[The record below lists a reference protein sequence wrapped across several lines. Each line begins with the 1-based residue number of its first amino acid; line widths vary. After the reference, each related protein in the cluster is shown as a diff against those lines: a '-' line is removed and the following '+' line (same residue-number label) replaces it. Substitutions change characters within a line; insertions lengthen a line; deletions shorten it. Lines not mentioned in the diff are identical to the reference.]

1 MQESDK
7 ELVVA
12 LAKDSCTLK
21 DMAYIA
27 SLDQGTSS
35 TRCMIFDKSGSVIA
49 IAQKEHQQITPQAG
63 WVEHDPTEIWHNAK
77 VVIKEAISKAA
88 ISASEISAIGVT
100 NQRETIVAWDVK
112 TGRALH
118 NAIVWQDTR
127 TADYLNGFSESSK
140 ETLIQRTGLAI
151 APYFSASKIHW
162 LLQNVPAVKEAQSRK
177 DLRVGTIDS
186 WLVWNLTG
194 GLHITDV
201 TNASRTMLMN
211 LETLAWDL
219 ELLEIFEI
227 PLAILPEI
235 KSSSEVYGRTSLDGP
250 FSAQIPIAGILGD
263 QHAAMVGQACFEK
276 GSSKTTYGTGNFAL
290 LNTGTEIVRSKH
302 GLLTTVC
309 FKFGDQ
315 PAQYALEGSV
325 AVTGSAIQW
334 LRDQLGII
342 SSAAEIESLALQ
354 VKDSAGVYFVPAF
367 SGLFAPYWRSDA
379 RGVIVGLTRATT
391 KANLAR
397 AALDAICYQTMEIM
411 DAMVA
416 DSGIAM
422 TEMKVDGGITANELC
437 MQLQADVMGIDI
449 VKPLITETTAL
460 GAAYAAGLAIGFWQ
474 STDEVKSQWRQD
486 RRWRAESDE
495 KTRSIGAARWKQAVE
510 RTFNWVE

>member
-1 MQESDK
+1 
-7 ELVVA
+7 
-12 LAKDSCTLK
+12 
-21 DMAYIA
+21 MAYIA

-35 TRCMIFDKSGSVIA
+35 TRCMIFDKSGAVIA
-49 IAQKEHQQITPQAG
+49 IAQKEHQQFTPQAG
-63 WVEHDPTEIWHNAK
+63 WVEHDAAVIWQNTES
-77 VVIKEAISKAA
+77 VIAQALSAAA
-88 ISASEISAIGVT
+88 ISPNQISAIGLT
-100 NQRETIVAWDVK
+100 NQRETIVAWDAK
-112 TGRALH
+112 TGKALH
-118 NAIVWQDTR
+118 KAIVWQDTR
-127 TADYLNGFSESSK
+127 TAEFLDALSDSK
-140 ETLIQRTGLAI
+140 KDLLKQLTGLAI

-162 LLQNVPAVKEAQSRK
+162 LLNNVAAVKDAQVK
-177 DLRVGTIDS
+177 GNLRVGTIDS
-186 WLVWNLTG
+186 WLAFNLLD

-211 LETLAWDL
+211 LETLSWDAQ
-219 ELLEIFEI
+219 LLDIFDI
-227 PLAILPEI
+227 PIEILPEI
-235 KSSSEVYGRTSLDGP
+235 KSSSEIYGHTSAAGP
-250 FSAQIPIAGILGD
+250 FSAEIPIAGILGD

-290 LNTGTEIVRSKH
+290 LNTGNEIVRSKH

-342 SSAAEIESLALQ
+342 SKASEIEALASG
-354 VKDSAGVYFVPAF
+354 VPDTAGVYFVPAF

-379 RGVIVGLTRATT
+379 RGVIVGLTRAAT
-391 KANLAR
+391 KAHLAR
-397 AALDAICYQTMEIM
+397 AALEAICYQTMEIM

-422 TEMKVDGGITANELC
+422 TEMKVDGGITANQLC
-437 MQLQADVMGIDI
+437 MQMQAYVMGIEI

-460 GAAYAAGLAIGFWQ
+460 GAAYAAGLAIGFWK
-474 STDEVKSQWRQD
+474 STDEVKAQWRQD
-486 RRWRAESDE
+486 QRWKPQSDA
-495 KTRSIGAARWKQAVE
+495 KTRGIGATQWKRAVT
-510 RTFNWVE
+510 RTFNWLE

>member
-1 MQESDK
+1 
-7 ELVVA
+7 
-12 LAKDSCTLK
+12 
-21 DMAYIA
+21 
-27 SLDQGTSS
+27 
-35 TRCMIFDKSGSVIA
+35 MIFDKSGAVIA
-49 IAQKEHQQITPQAG
+49 ISQKEHQQFTPHPG
-63 WVEHDPTEIWHNAK
+63 WVEHDAGEIWQNTQS
-77 VVIKEAISKAA
+77 VIQEAVAAAGKKAGL
-88 ISASEISAIGVT
+88 ASIDISAIGIT
-100 NQRETIVAWDVK
+100 NQRETIVAWDAQ
-112 TGRALH
+112 TGKALH
-118 NAIVWQDTR
+118 HAIVWQDTR
-127 TADYLNGFSESSK
+127 TADFLDELVQSDKDLLTN
-140 ETLIQRTGLAI
+140 RTGLAI
-151 APYFSASKIHW
+151 APYFSASKINW
-162 LLQNVPAVKEAQSRK
+162 LLNNVEPVKQALAAGN
-177 DLRVGTIDS
+177 LRIGTIDS
-186 WLVWNLTG
+186 WLTWNLSG

-211 LETLAWDL
+211 LQTLAWDS
-219 ELLEIFEI
+219 ELLGIFGI

-235 KSSSEVYGRTSLDGP
+235 KSSSEVYGESSKSGP
-250 FSAQIPIAGILGD
+250 FGAQIPIAGILGD

-342 SSAAEIESLALQ
+342 SSASEVETLALQ
-354 VKDSAGVYFVPAF
+354 VKDSGGVYFVPAF

-391 KANLAR
+391 KAHLAR

-411 DAMVA
+411 EAMVA

-422 TEMKVDGGITANELC
+422 TEMKVDGGITANQLC

-460 GAAYAAGLAIGFWQ
+460 GAAYAAGLAIGFWK
-474 STDEVKSQWRQD
+474 STDEVKAQWRQD
-486 RRWRAESDE
+486 RRWQAESDE
-495 KTRSIGAARWKQAVE
+495 KTRIIGAAQWKRAVE
-510 RTFNWVE
+510 RSFNWVD

>member
-1 MQESDK
+1 
-7 ELVVA
+7 
-12 LAKDSCTLK
+12 
-21 DMAYIA
+21 
-27 SLDQGTSS
+27 
-35 TRCMIFDKSGSVIA
+35 MIFDKTGAVIA
-49 IAQKEHQQITPQAG
+49 ISQKEHHQFTPNAG
-63 WVEHDPTEIWHNAK
+63 WVEHDAAEIWQNAQL
-77 VVIKEAISKAA
+77 VIKEAIAKAGINA
-88 ISASEISAIGVT
+88 KEISAIGVT
-100 NQRETIVAWDVK
+100 NQRETIVAWDAK
-112 TGRALH
+112 TGKPLH
-118 NAIVWQDTR
+118 QAIVWQDTR
-127 TADYLNGFSESSK
+127 TADFLEALSISTKELLING
-140 ETLIQRTGLAI
+140 TGLAI

-162 LLQNVPAVKEAQSRK
+162 LLNNVAAVQEANARG

-186 WLVWNLTG
+186 WLSWNLLG

-211 LETLAWDL
+211 LETLSWDS
-219 ELLEIFEI
+219 ELLAIFDI
-227 PLAILPEI
+227 PIEILPEI
-235 KSSSEVYGRTSLDGP
+235 KSSSEVYGSTSAAGP
-250 FSAQIPIAGILGD
+250 FGGDIPITGILGD

-290 LNTGTEIVRSKH
+290 LNTGNEIVRSRH

-309 FKFGDQ
+309 FKFGGQ

-342 SSAAEIESLALQ
+342 QSASEIEALASQ
-354 VKDSAGVYFVPAF
+354 VPDSGGVYFVPAF

-391 KANLAR
+391 KAHLAR
-397 AALDAICYQTMEIM
+397 ATLDAICYQTMEII

-460 GAAYAAGLAIGFWQ
+460 GAAYAAGLAIGFWK
-474 STDEVKSQWRQD
+474 STDEVKAQWRQD
-486 RRWRAESDE
+486 RRWNPQSDQ
-495 KTRSIGAARWKQAVE
+495 KTRTFGATQWKRAVT
-510 RTFNWVE
+510 RTFNWLE

>member
-1 MQESDK
+1 
-7 ELVVA
+7 
-12 LAKDSCTLK
+12 
-21 DMAYIA
+21 
-27 SLDQGTSS
+27 
-35 TRCMIFDKSGSVIA
+35 MIFDKSGAVVA
-49 IAQKEHQQITPQAG
+49 ISQKEHRQFTPQSG
-63 WVEHDPTEIWHNAK
+63 WVEHDADEIWQNAQT
-77 VVIKEAISKAA
+77 VIREAITKAGIRA
-88 ISASEISAIGVT
+88 DEIKALGVT
-100 NQRETIVAWDVK
+100 NQRETTVAWDAQ
-112 TGRALH
+112 TGKALH
-118 NAIVWQDTR
+118 PAIVWQDTR
-127 TADYLNGFSESSK
+127 TADFLNGLSQVQKDLLVS
-140 ETLIQRTGLAI
+140 RTGLAI

-162 LLQNVPAVKEAQSRK
+162 LINNIAPVKQALAAGN
-177 DLRVGTIDS
+177 LRIGTIDS
-186 WLVWNLTG
+186 WLTWNLSG

-219 ELLEIFEI
+219 ELLEIFDI
-227 PLAILPEI
+227 PLAVLPEI
-235 KSSSEVYGRTSLDGP
+235 KSSSEVYGETSADGP
-250 FSAQIPIAGILGD
+250 FGARIPIAGILGD

-309 FKFGDQ
+309 YKFGNQ

-342 SSAAEIESLALQ
+342 SSASEIEGLALQ
-354 VKDSAGVYFVPAF
+354 VKDAGGIYFVPAF

-391 KANLAR
+391 KAHLAR

-422 TEMKVDGGITANELC
+422 TEMKVDGGITANQLC

-474 STDEVKSQWRQD
+474 STDEVKAQWRQD
-486 RRWRAESDE
+486 RRWHPESDE
-495 KTRSIGAARWKQAVE
+495 KTRTISAARWKQAVE
-510 RTFNWVE
+510 RTFNWVD

>member
-1 MQESDK
+1 
-7 ELVVA
+7 
-12 LAKDSCTLK
+12 
-21 DMAYIA
+21 
-27 SLDQGTSS
+27 
-35 TRCMIFDKSGSVIA
+35 MIFDKSGAVVA
-49 IAQKEHQQITPQAG
+49 ISQKEHRQFTPQSG
-63 WVEHDPTEIWHNAK
+63 WVEHDAEEIWQNAQT
-77 VVIKEAISKAA
+77 VIREAIIKAGVRA
-88 ISASEISAIGVT
+88 DEIKALGIT
-100 NQRETIVAWDVK
+100 NQRESTVAWDEQ
-112 TGRALH
+112 TGKALH
-118 NAIVWQDTR
+118 PAIVWQDTR
-127 TADYLNGFSESSK
+127 TADFLNGLSQVQKDLLVS
-140 ETLIQRTGLAI
+140 RTGLAI

-162 LLQNVPAVKEAQSRK
+162 LINNVAPVKQALAAGN
-177 DLRVGTIDS
+177 LRIGTIDS
-186 WLVWNLTG
+186 WLTWNLSG

-219 ELLEIFEI
+219 ELLEIFDI

-235 KSSSEVYGRTSLDGP
+235 KSSSEVYGQTSLDGP

-342 SSAAEIESLALQ
+342 SSASEIESLALQ

-367 SGLFAPYWRSDA
+367 SGLFAPYWRSDG

-391 KANLAR
+391 KAHLAR

-422 TEMKVDGGITANELC
+422 TEMKVDGGITANQLC

>member
-1 MQESDK
+1 
-7 ELVVA
+7 
-12 LAKDSCTLK
+12 
-21 DMAYIA
+21 
-27 SLDQGTSS
+27 
-35 TRCMIFDKSGSVIA
+35 MIFDKSGAVLA
-49 IAQKEHQQITPQAG
+49 IAQKEHQQITPQSG
-63 WVEHDPTEIWHNAK
+63 WVEHDADEIWQNAQT
-77 VVIKEAISKAA
+77 VIKEAIAKAGIRA
-88 ISASEISAIGVT
+88 DEIKAVGIT
-100 NQRETIVAWDVK
+100 NQRETTVAWDVQ
-112 TGRALH
+112 TGKALH

-127 TADYLNGFSESSK
+127 TADFLNGLSQAEK
-140 ETLIQRTGLAI
+140 DLLIERTGLAI

-162 LLQNVPAVKEAQSRK
+162 LINNVEPVKQALAAGN
-177 DLRVGTIDS
+177 LRIGTIDS
-186 WLVWNLTG
+186 WLTWNLSG
-194 GLHITDV
+194 GLQITDV

-211 LETLAWDL
+211 IETLAWDL
-219 ELLEIFEI
+219 ELLEIFDI
-227 PLAILPEI
+227 PLAVLPEI
-235 KSSSEVYGRTSLDGP
+235 KSSSEVYGQTSLDGP
-250 FSAQIPIAGILGD
+250 FGAQIPIAGILGD

-342 SSAAEIESLALQ
+342 SSASEIETLALQ
-354 VKDSAGVYFVPAF
+354 VEDSGGAFFVPAF

-391 KANLAR
+391 KAHLAR
-397 AALDAICYQTMEIM
+397 ATLDAICYQTMEIM

-422 TEMKVDGGITANELC
+422 TEMKVDGGITANQLC

-460 GAAYAAGLAIGFWQ
+460 GAAYSAGLAIGFWK
-474 STDEVKSQWRQD
+474 STDEVKAQWRQD
-486 RRWRAESDE
+486 QRWHAESSE
-495 KTRSIGAARWKQAVE
+495 KTRTIGAARWKEAVE
-510 RTFNWVE
+510 RTLNWVK

>member
-1 MQESDK
+1 MP
-7 ELVVA
+7 
-12 LAKDSCTLK
+12 
-21 DMAYIA
+21 YIA

-35 TRCMIFDKSGSVIA
+35 TRCMIFDHSGAVIA
-49 IAQKEHQQITPQAG
+49 KAQKEHQQFTPQSG
-63 WVEHDPTEIWHNAK
+63 WVEHDAGEIWQNTQS
-77 VVIKEAISKAA
+77 VIKEAISAAGKATGQA
-88 ISASEISAIGVT
+88 PIEISAIGIT
-100 NQRETIVAWDVK
+100 NQRETIVAWDSQ
-112 TGRALH
+112 TGKALH
-118 NAIVWQDTR
+118 RAIVWQDTR
-127 TADYLNGFSESSK
+127 TADFLDALSK
-140 ETLIQRTGLAI
+140 SNKELLTTRTGLAI

-162 LLQNVPAVKEAQSRK
+162 LLSNVEPVKKALAAGN
-177 DLRVGTIDS
+177 LRIGTIDS
-186 WLVWNLTG
+186 WLTWNLSG

-211 LETLAWDL
+211 LNTLAWDND
-219 ELLEIFEI
+219 LLTIFGI
-227 PLAILPEI
+227 PSTILPEI
-235 KSSSEVYGRTSLDGP
+235 KSSSEIYGQTKIDGP
-250 FSAQIPIAGILGD
+250 FSAEIPIAGILGD

-309 FKFGDQ
+309 FKFGEK
-315 PAQYALEGSV
+315 PAHYALEGSV

-342 SSAAEIESLALQ
+342 SSASDVEALALQ
-354 VKDSAGVYFVPAF
+354 VKDSGGVYFVPAF

-391 KANLAR
+391 KNHLAR

-416 DSGIAM
+416 DSGIVM
-422 TEMKVDGGITANELC
+422 TEMKVDGGITANQLC

-460 GAAYAAGLAIGFWQ
+460 GAAYAAGLAIGFWK
-474 STDEVKSQWRQD
+474 STDEVKAQWRQD
-486 RRWRAESDE
+486 RRWQAESDAN
-495 KTRSIGAARWKQAVE
+495 TRTLGAAKWKRAVE
-510 RTFNWVE
+510 RSFNWVD

>member
-1 MQESDK
+1 M
-7 ELVVA
+7 
-12 LAKDSCTLK
+12 T
-21 DMAYIA
+21 YIA
-27 SLDQGTSS
+27 SIDQGTSS
-35 TRCMIFDKSGSVIA
+35 TRCMIFDNSGSVMA
-49 IAQKEHQQITPQAG
+49 IAQREHQQITPESG
-63 WVEHDPTEIWHNAK
+63 WVEHDASEIWRNSSE
-77 VVIKEAISKAA
+77 VIKEAISKSGISPHEIAA
-88 ISASEISAIGVT
+88 IGIT
-100 NQRETIVAWDVK
+100 NQRETIVAWDK
-112 TGRALH
+112 QTGQVLH

-127 TADYLNGFSESSK
+127 TADYLDSLSEEDK
-140 ETLIQRTGLAI
+140 KKLVDRTGLAI

-162 LLQNVPAVKEAQSRK
+162 LLNNVAAVNQALVSGN
-177 DLRVGTIDS
+177 LRVGTIDS
-186 WLVWNLTG
+186 WLTWNLTG

-211 LETLAWDL
+211 LETLSWDP
-219 ELLEIFEI
+219 ELLAIFDI
-227 PLAILPEI
+227 PIDILPEI
-235 KSSSEVYGRTSLDGP
+235 KSSSELYGKSLATGP
-250 FSAQIPIAGILGD
+250 FGAEIAISGILGD

-309 FKFGDQ
+309 FKFGNA

-354 VKDSAGVYFVPAF
+354 VEDAGGIYFVPAF

-391 KANLAR
+391 KAHLAR

-416 DSGIAM
+416 DSGVAM
-422 TEMKVDGGITANELC
+422 VEMKVDGGITANELC
-437 MQLQADVMGIDI
+437 MQIQADVMGVEI

-460 GAAYAAGLAIGFWQ
+460 GAAYAAGLAIGFWK
-474 STDEVKSQWRQD
+474 STDEVKAQWRQD
-486 RRWRAESDE
+486 RRWKPESDE
-495 KTRSIGAARWKQAVE
+495 ETRALGATQWKRAVA
-510 RTFNWVE
+510 RTFNWLE

>member
-1 MQESDK
+1 MSY
-7 ELVVA
+7 V
-12 LAKDSCTLK
+12 
-21 DMAYIA
+21 A

-35 TRCMIFDKSGSVIA
+35 TRCMIFDQLGAVVA
-49 IAQKEHQQITPQAG
+49 IAQKEHQQFTPQSG
-63 WVEHDPTEIWHNAK
+63 WVEHDAGQIWQNTET
-77 VVIKEAISKAA
+77 VIKEAVAKAGIRA
-88 ISASEISAIGVT
+88 ADIKALGIT
-100 NQRETIVAWDVK
+100 NQRETTVAWDAQ
-112 TGRALH
+112 TGQALH
-118 NAIVWQDTR
+118 HAIVWQDTR
-127 TADYLNGFSESSK
+127 TADFLNELSQPDK
-140 ETLIQRTGLAI
+140 ELLIDRTGLAI

-162 LLQNVPAVKEAQSRK
+162 LLNNVEPVKQALAAGN
-177 DLRVGTIDS
+177 LRIGTIDS
-186 WLVWNLTG
+186 WLTWKLSG

-211 LETLAWDL
+211 LETLKWDPQ
-219 ELLEIFEI
+219 LLAIFNI
-227 PLAILPEI
+227 PIEILPEI
-235 KSSSEVYGRTSLDGP
+235 KSSSEVYGTCQINGP
-250 FSAQIPIAGILGD
+250 LGAEIPIAGILGD

-315 PAQYALEGSV
+315 PTQYALEGSV

-342 SSAAEIESLALQ
+342 SSASEIEELALK
-354 VKDSAGVYFVPAF
+354 VKDSGGTYFVPAF

-391 KANLAR
+391 KAHLAR
-397 AALDAICYQTMEIM
+397 ATLDAICYQTMEIM
-411 DAMVA
+411 EAMMA
-416 DSGIAM
+416 DSAIKM
-422 TEMKVDGGITANELC
+422 TEMKVDGGITANQLC
-437 MQLQADVMGIDI
+437 MQLQADVMGIEI

-474 STDEVKSQWRQD
+474 SIDEVKAQWRQD
-486 RRWRAESDE
+486 RRWLPESDD
-495 KTRSIGAARWKQAVE
+495 KTRTIGAARWKEAVE

>member
-1 MQESDK
+1 
-7 ELVVA
+7 
-12 LAKDSCTLK
+12 
-21 DMAYIA
+21 
-27 SLDQGTSS
+27 
-35 TRCMIFDKSGSVIA
+35 MIFDKSGAVVG
-49 IAQKEHQQITPQAG
+49 IAQKEHQQFTPHPG
-63 WVEHDPTEIWHNAK
+63 WVEHDAGEIWQNTQK
-77 VVIKEAISKAA
+77 VIEEAISNSSIEPAQ
-88 ISASEISAIGVT
+88 ISAIGIT
-100 NQRETIVAWDVK
+100 NQRETIVAWDAQ
-112 TGRALH
+112 TGKALH
-118 NAIVWQDTR
+118 PAIVWQDTR
-127 TADYLNGFSESSK
+127 TADFLDGLSQSDK
-140 ETLIQRTGLAI
+140 ELLTSRTGLAI
-151 APYFSASKIHW
+151 APYFSASKINW
-162 LLQNVPAVKEAQSRK
+162 MLNNAEPVKQALAAGN
-177 DLRVGTIDS
+177 LRIGTIDS
-186 WLVWNLTG
+186 WLTWNLTG

-211 LETLAWDL
+211 LQTLTWDS
-219 ELLEIFEI
+219 ELLTIFDI

-235 KSSSEVYGRTSLDGP
+235 KSSSEVYGTTSKGGP
-250 FSAQIPIAGILGD
+250 FKSQIPIAGILGD

-290 LNTGTEIVRSKH
+290 LNTGAEIVRSKH

-309 FKFGDQ
+309 FKFGNE

-342 SSAAEIESLALQ
+342 SSASEVEALALQ
-354 VKDSAGVYFVPAF
+354 VKDSGGVYFVPAF

-391 KANLAR
+391 KAHLAR

-411 DAMVA
+411 EAMVA

-422 TEMKVDGGITANELC
+422 TEMKVDGGITANQLC

-460 GAAYAAGLAIGFWQ
+460 GAAYAAGLAIGFWK
-474 STDEVKSQWRQD
+474 STDEVKAQWRQD
-486 RRWRAESDE
+486 RRWQAESDE
-495 KTRSIGAARWKQAVE
+495 KTRTIGAAQWKRAVE
-510 RTFNWVE
+510 RSFNWVE

>member
-1 MQESDK
+1 
-7 ELVVA
+7 
-12 LAKDSCTLK
+12 
-21 DMAYIA
+21 
-27 SLDQGTSS
+27 
-35 TRCMIFDKSGSVIA
+35 MIFDKSGAVIA
-49 IAQKEHQQITPQAG
+49 ISQKEHQQFTPHPG
-63 WVEHDPTEIWHNAK
+63 WVEHDAGEIWQNTQK
-77 VVIKEAISKAA
+77 VIEEAISNSSIEPAQ
-88 ISASEISAIGVT
+88 ISAIGIT
-100 NQRETIVAWDVK
+100 NQRETIVAWDAQ
-112 TGRALH
+112 TGKALH
-118 NAIVWQDTR
+118 PAIVWQDTR
-127 TADYLNGFSESSK
+127 TADFLDGLSQSDK
-140 ETLIQRTGLAI
+140 ELLTSRTGLAI
-151 APYFSASKIHW
+151 APYFSASKINW
-162 LLQNVPAVKEAQSRK
+162 MLNNVEPVKQALAAGN
-177 DLRVGTIDS
+177 LRIGTIDS
-186 WLVWNLTG
+186 WLTWNLTG

-211 LETLAWDL
+211 LQTLTWNS
-219 ELLEIFEI
+219 ELLTIFDI

-235 KSSSEVYGRTSLDGP
+235 KSSSEVYGTTSKGGP
-250 FSAQIPIAGILGD
+250 FKSQIPIAGILGD

-290 LNTGTEIVRSKH
+290 LNTGAEIVRSKH

-309 FKFGDQ
+309 FKFGNE

-342 SSAAEIESLALQ
+342 SSASEVEALALQ
-354 VKDSAGVYFVPAF
+354 VKDSGGVYFVPAF

-391 KANLAR
+391 KAHLAR

-411 DAMVA
+411 EAMVA

-422 TEMKVDGGITANELC
+422 TEMKVDGGITANQLC

-460 GAAYAAGLAIGFWQ
+460 GAAYAAGLAIGFWK
-474 STDEVKSQWRQD
+474 STDEVKAQWRQD
-486 RRWRAESDE
+486 RRWQAESDE
-495 KTRSIGAARWKQAVE
+495 KTRTIGAAQWKRAVE
-510 RTFNWVE
+510 RSFNWVE

>member
-1 MQESDK
+1 MP
-7 ELVVA
+7 
-12 LAKDSCTLK
+12 
-21 DMAYIA
+21 YIA

-35 TRCMIFDKSGSVIA
+35 TRCMIFDPQGRVISM
-49 IAQKEHQQITPQAG
+49 AQKEQHQFTPQAG
-63 WVEHDPTEIWHNAK
+63 WVEHDAREIWQNTQEVIQNA
-77 VVIKEAISKAA
+77 IKTAGINT
-88 ISASEISAIGVT
+88 SEISAIGVT
-100 NQRETIVAWDVK
+100 NQRETVVAWDSQ
-112 TGRALH
+112 TGVALYR
-118 NAIVWQDTR
+118 AIVWQDTR
-127 TADYLNGFSESSK
+127 TANFLNELDPAVK
-140 ETLIQRTGLAI
+140 QVLIQKTGLAI

-162 LLQNVPAVKEAQSRK
+162 LLNNVAEVRDALVVGR
-177 DLRVGTIDS
+177 LRVGTIDS
-186 WLVWNLTG
+186 WLMWNLTN

-211 LETLAWDL
+211 LKTLDWDQ
-219 ELLEIFEI
+219 ELLDLFEI
-227 PLAILPEI
+227 PRDILPEI
-235 KSSSEVYGRTSLDGP
+235 RSSSEVYGKSKASGP
-250 FSAQIPIAGILGD
+250 FGAEIRIAGILGD

-290 LNTGTEIVRSKH
+290 LNTGTEIVHSKH

-342 SSAAEIESLALQ
+342 SNASEIEDLASQ
-354 VKDSAGVYFVPAF
+354 VPDSAGVSFVPAF

-391 KANLAR
+391 KAHLAR
-397 AALDAICYQTMEIM
+397 AALDAICYQTMEVM
-411 DAMVA
+411 EAMVA
-416 DSGIAM
+416 DSKIAM
-422 TEMKVDGGITANELC
+422 TEMKVDGGITANKLC

-449 VKPLITETTAL
+449 VKPLVTETTAL
-460 GAAYAAGLAIGFWQ
+460 GAAYAAGLAIGFWK
-474 STDEVKSQWRQD
+474 STDEVKAQWRQD
-486 RRWRAESDE
+486 QRWKSTTDE
-495 KTRSIGAARWKQAVE
+495 KTRSAGAKQWKRAVE

>member
-1 MQESDK
+1 MQEPNQ
-7 ELVVA
+7 ELTIELA
-12 LAKDSCTLK
+12 LDSCTLK
-21 DMAYIA
+21 DMSYIA

-35 TRCMIFDKSGSVIA
+35 TRCMIFDKSGAVIA
-49 IAQKEHQQITPQAG
+49 ISQKEHQQITPQSG
-63 WVEHDPTEIWHNAK
+63 WVEHDAAEIWQNAQA
-77 VVIKEAISKAA
+77 VVKDAIVKAA
-88 ISASEISAIGVT
+88 IAPSEIRAVGVT
-100 NQRETIVAWDVK
+100 NQRETIIAWDAK
-112 TGRALH
+112 TGHALH

-127 TADYLNGFSESSK
+127 TADYLNGFD
-140 ETLIQRTGLAI
+140 ETVKDTLTHRTGLPI

-162 LLQNVPAVKEAQSRK
+162 LLKNVDAVKDAKVRG
-177 DLRVGTIDS
+177 DLLVGTIDS

-194 GLHITDV
+194 GVHITDV

-211 LETLAWDL
+211 LETLSWDD
-219 ELLEIFEI
+219 ELLSIFDIAIE
-227 PLAILPEI
+227 ILPEI
-235 KSSSEVYGRTSLDGP
+235 RSSSELYGVTNAAGP
-250 FSAQIPIAGILGD
+250 FAAEVPISGILGD

-290 LNTGTEIVRSKH
+290 LNTGKEIVRSKH

-342 SSAAEIESLALQ
+342 SKASEIEELAAK
-354 VKDSAGVYFVPAF
+354 VPDAGGIYFVPAF

-379 RGVIVGLTRATT
+379 RGVIVGLTRATN
-391 KANLAR
+391 KSHLAR
-397 AALDAICYQTMEIM
+397 AALDAICYQTMEIL

-422 TEMKVDGGITANELC
+422 TEMKVDGGITASQLC
-437 MQLQADVMGIDI
+437 MQLQADVMGIDV
-449 VKPLITETTAL
+449 VKPLIAESTAL
-460 GAAYAAGLAIGFWQ
+460 GAAYAAGLAIGFWK
-474 STDEVKSQWRQD
+474 STDEVKAQWRQD
-486 RRWRAESDE
+486 QRWKPQSDA
-495 KTRSIGAARWKQAVE
+495 KTREIGATQWKRAVT
-510 RTFNWVE
+510 RTFNWLE